1 MKLTEKKVIIILSQ
15 RNFCDEEYQKS
26 RAVFESSGIN
36 CSVASSVSSQVE
48 GMEGLFVKPDLKIKN
63 VNVKNYNALCLIGGV
78 GCTEY
83 WHDKM
88 VHNIASQAW
97 KAGILIGA
105 ICLAPIILA
114 NAGLLKGKCATVYPS
129 AASYIERRGVK
140 YSSKSVEIENKII
153 TANGPEV
160 ADLFARKICE
170 ILM

>member
-1 MKLTEKKVIIILSQ
+1 MKLNGKKVIIILSQ
-15 RNFCDEEYQKS
+15 HNFCDEEYQKS

-36 CSVASSVSSQVE
+36 CSVASSVSSEVE
-48 GMEGLFVKPDLKIKN
+48 GMEGLFVKPDLKISN
-63 VNVKNYNALCLIGGV
+63 VNIKNYNALCLIGGV

-88 VHNIASQAW
+88 VHNIAIQAW

-114 NAGLLKGKCATVYPS
+114 NAGLLKGKRATAYYS
-129 AASYIERRGVK
+129 ASSYIEKRGVK
-140 YSSKSVEIENKII
+140 YSCKPIEIEKNII

-160 ADLFARKICE
+160 AEAFARKMIE
-170 ILM
+170 ILK